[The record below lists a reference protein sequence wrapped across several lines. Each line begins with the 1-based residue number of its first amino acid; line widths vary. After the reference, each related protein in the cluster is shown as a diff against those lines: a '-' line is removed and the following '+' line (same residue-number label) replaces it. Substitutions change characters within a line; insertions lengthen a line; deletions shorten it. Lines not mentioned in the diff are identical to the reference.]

1 MLKYYVADAFADE
14 AFQGNPAGVCILDE
28 WIPNEKMQKI
38 AMENNLSETG
48 FAVKIKDDPC
58 TYELRWFTPVCEI
71 DLCGHCTFGVSY
83 ILFRFYEPGV
93 EEIHFEG
100 LYAGYH
106 LVVRKDEDKIVMDFP
121 VIAPEEYELD
131 EYMSEGVGAVPVAAY
146 KTERD
151 LVLLFD
157 SEETVRNLEP
167 DFLKLKDFPVCLSV
181 FATAESDDPR
191 YDVVARAFWPKI
203 GINEDPVCGSMY
215 SALTPFWIDRLGKEK
230 IAADNLSKRGG
241 RVYSE
246 IKDGVVKISGRG
258 ALYLEGTILGDE
270 D

>member
-48 FAVKIKDDPC
+48 FAVKIKDDPL

-83 ILFRFYEPGV
+83 VLFRFYEPDA

-106 LVVRKDEDKIVMDFP
+106 LVVRRDEDKIVMDFP
-121 VIAPEEYELD
+121 VIAPEKYGFC
-131 EYMSEGVGAVPVAAY
+131 EYMADGIGAMPTEVY

-151 LVLLFD
+151 LILLFD
-157 SEETVRNLEP
+157 SEETVRNLKP
-167 DFLKLKDFPVCLSV
+167 DFAKLLNFPVCLSV
-181 FATAESDDPR
+181 FATAESDNPI

-203 GINEDPVCGSMY
+203 NVNEDPVCGSMY
-215 SALTPFWIDRLGKEK
+215 SALTPFWTERLGKDK
-230 IAADNLSKRGG
+230 ILADNLSRRGG

-258 ALYLEGTILGDE
+258 ALYLEGNILIDE
-270 D
+270 

>member
-48 FAVKIKDDPC
+48 FAVKVKDDPC
-58 TYELRWFTPVCEI
+58 TYELRWFTPICEI

-83 ILFRFYEPGV
+83 ILFRFYEPDV
-93 EEIHFEG
+93 KEIHFEG

-106 LVVRKDEDKIVMDFP
+106 LVVGRDGDKIIMDFP
-121 VIAPEEYELD
+121 VIKPEPFAFED
-131 EYMSEGVGAVPVAAY
+131 YMSEGIGAVPKEVY

-151 LVLLFD
+151 LVLVFD
-157 SEETVRNLEP
+157 SAETVKNLEP
-167 DFLKLKDFPVCLSV
+167 DFAKLNDFPVCLSV

-215 SALTPFWIDRLGKEK
+215 SALTPLWTDLLSKES
-230 IAADNLSKRGG
+230 IAADNLSRRGG

-246 IKDGVVKISGRG
+246 IKDGVVKISGHG
-258 ALYLEGTILGDE
+258 ALYLEGNILVDE

>member
-83 ILFRFYEPGV
+83 ILFRFYEP
-93 EEIHFEG
+93 EAQEIHFEG

-106 LVVRKDEDKIVMDFP
+106 IVVGREDDRIIMDFP
-121 VIAPEEYELD
+121 ILKPEKFEYAD
-131 EYMSEGVGAVPVAAY
+131 YMKDGMGAKPAEVY

-157 SEETVRNLEP
+157 SAETVRNLEP
-167 DFLKLKDFPVCLSV
+167 DFQKLKDFPVCLSV
-181 FATAESDDPR
+181 YATAESDDPR
-191 YDVVARAFWPKI
+191 YDIVARAFWPKI

-215 SALTPFWIDRLGKEK
+215 SALTPFWTERLGRDK
-230 IAADNLSKRGG
+230 ILSDNLSRRGG
-241 RVYSE
+241 RVYAE
-246 IKDGVVKISGRG
+246 LREDVVKISGRG
-258 ALYLEGTILGDE
+258 ALYLEGNILIDE